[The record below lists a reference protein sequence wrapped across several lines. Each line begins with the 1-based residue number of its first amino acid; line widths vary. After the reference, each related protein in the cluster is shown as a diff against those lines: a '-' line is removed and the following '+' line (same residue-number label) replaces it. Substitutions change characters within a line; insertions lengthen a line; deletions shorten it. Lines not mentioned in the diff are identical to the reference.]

1 MTVVTGI
8 LLSCVV
14 DLVTKLTWQTFKK
27 PNHKPLVATHCRSP
41 SNLFFIVR
49 CCSCWSTVH
58 VLFSM
63 PSHQCSKLC
72 CLLPLLPS
80 MLCRPDHPHIEAVFK
95 KVAGPD
101 GLVSKA
107 EYTAIIRMMLQKL
120 LGTAAA
126 KPSTTSYAH

>member
-1 MTVVTGI
+1 
-8 LLSCVV
+8 
-14 DLVTKLTWQTFKK
+14 
-27 PNHKPLVATHCRSP
+27 
-41 SNLFFIVR
+41 
-49 CCSCWSTVH
+49 
-58 VLFSM
+58 
-63 PSHQCSKLC
+63 
-72 CLLPLLPS
+72 

-126 KPSTTSYAH
+126 KPSTTSYAR